1 MKFSWE
7 RRCISSASSVFK
19 LDALMVAEV
28 KEVNHL
34 ISSRKGGRF
43 VVVNHSVL
51 RIEKKFSAL
60 ALSYRFPFLDM
71 DGGMP
76 YA

>member
-1 MKFSWE
+1 MKQSQ
-7 RRCISSASSVFK
+7 
-19 LDALMVAEV
+19 
-28 KEVNHL
+28 EVNHL

-43 VVVNHSVL
+43 VAVNHSVL

-71 DGGMP
+71 DGGIL